1 MQTMHIEIEE
11 GAKAFR
17 VNGVTI
23 AKRHLVATLP
33 KHDDTLDKKLAR
45 FLAIVPFLA
54 TSYTPADGASESIK
68 YGTVK
73 AKRLYKAL
81 GINEDNT
88 MPFMLVCMQQAGA
101 DVSSINKELRESGI
115 YETGEF
121 KSPFQKGGQEET
133 LFPRKPTLH

>member
-1 MQTMHIEIEE
+1 MQSMHIQIEE

-17 VNGVTI
+17 VNGVTF
-23 AKRHLVATLP
+23 AKRHLEATLP
-33 KHDDTLDKKLAR
+33 KHDDTLEKKLAR

-54 TSYTPADGASESIK
+54 TRFTPDERATDSIK
-68 YGTVK
+68 YGAFK

-88 MPFMLVCMQQAGA
+88 LPFMLVCMEQAGT
-101 DVSSINKELRESGI
+101 DISHIGQELRESGI

-121 KSPFQKGGQEET
+121 KDPFQEGEQEET

>member
-54 TSYTPADGASESIK
+54 TSYTLADGASESIK
-68 YGTVK
+68 YGAVK

-88 MPFMLVCMQQAGA
+88 VPFMMVCMSQAGA
-101 DVSSINKELRESGI
+101 DIEAIGEELRSAGI
-115 YETGEF
+115 YEEGTN
-121 KSPFQKGGQEET
+121 KSPFREGEQRV
-133 LFPRKPTLH
+133 FPKRTLH

>member
-54 TSYTPADGASESIK
+54 TRYTPDERANESIK
-68 YGTVK
+68 YGAVK

-88 MPFMLVCMQQAGA
+88 VPFMMVCMSQAGA
-101 DVSSINKELRESGI
+101 DIEAIGEELRSAGI
-115 YETGEF
+115 YEEGTN
-121 KSPFQKGGQEET
+121 KSPFREGEQRV
-133 LFPRKPTLH
+133 FPKRTLH

>member
-23 AKRHLVATLP
+23 AKRHLEATLP
-33 KHDDTLDKKLAR
+33 KHDDTLEKKLAR

-88 MPFMLVCMQQAGA
+88 VPFMMVCMSQAGA
-101 DVSSINKELRESGI
+101 DISEIGKELRESGL
-115 YETGEF
+115 YDGGKYTRPFREGEQDE
-121 KSPFQKGGQEET
+121 S
-133 LFPRKPTLH
+133 LFPTKPTLH